1 MLRKRYPAVRQY
13 DRVDCGPAALLSV
26 LRFFGG
32 DFPLPDVRR
41 LAGTTASGSSMA
53 GLTNAARHLGLKAEG
68 AVGTFDELRAQDQ
81 MPFLAHTE
89 REGLLHFLVVYELG
103 DRYVLA
109 ADPAQGLVRMRV
121 EEFQECWTGAV
132 LFVSPDGPLQRKSPP
147 HWTRWMLEH
156 CRPILVWIQ
165 QAHFLGVVYS
175 GLGIVM
181 SLFIRWLQD
190 GLIPSGHAN
199 RIVVAGFALLV
210 VGIIQACLGL
220 LRQLF
225 VLDISRRLGN
235 SVTGEFLERLFHLPH
250 DFFASR
256 RMGDLTARAHDIGR
270 IQSAVADLVGSS
282 VLAVTVAVTSL
293 IAVWVIARPL
303 ALAAVFLIPAY
314 ALILA
319 TFAARLKSEQR
330 EVMKAFANTEATYL
344 DHLSCHEDIRL
355 NGWVEWAVSRTV
367 SAYRGFQDSAY
378 ALGRRHAQV
387 GAIAQGFGSLLTVA
401 LLVFGGRLVVS
412 DGLTVGSLVAAYSLL
427 AGIVAGVSHVVG
439 TWVSYQG
446 ANVAAERLRDLLLV
460 EPESTGVGR
469 SLERMSTVSLRGLSF
484 DWPSGDPLFQNVD
497 VTLEPGVVALAGRN
511 GVGKSTLAR
520 ILTRQLAPS
529 SGEVLINSA
538 RACEFELA
546 SYRRCVAVV
555 AQESRLFRSTVLENL
570 NPTGAYSTDHVRDSI
585 MNLGLH
591 SAFHRPA
598 LDLGRPVGERGCSI
612 SAGERQ
618 IIGLTRALLTKP
630 SVLILDEALAVLDI
644 GLRKMVFETLRRYA
658 RKNIVLLIS
667 HHGDQLRSAD
677 RLLVLHARGIQELPT
692 PSRIDDSELVRLV
705 A

>member
-1 MLRKRYPAVRQY
+1 MRQH

-32 DFPLPDVRR
+32 DYPLPDVRR

-53 GLTNAARHLGLKAEG
+53 GLARAARHLGLRAEG
-68 AVGTFDELRAQDQ
+68 AVGTFDELRAQDR
-81 MPFLAHTE
+81 MPFLAHTV

-103 DRYVLA
+103 DRHVLA
-109 ADPAQGLVRMRV
+109 ADPALGLVRMRV

-156 CRPILVWIQ
+156 CRPVLVWVQ
-165 QAHFLGVVYS
+165 QALFLGMVYS
-175 GLGIVM
+175 GLGIMVA
-181 SLFIRWLQD
+181 LFIRWLLD
-190 GLIPSGHAN
+190 GLIPSGQAS
-199 RIVVAGFALLV
+199 RIMVAGVTLLA
-210 VGIIQACLGL
+210 VGIVQAGLGL

-225 VLDISRRLGN
+225 VLEVSRRLGN
-235 SVTGEFLERLFHLPH
+235 SVASEFLDRLFHLPH

-256 RMGDLTARAHDIGR
+256 RMGDLTARAHDIAR
-270 IQSAVADLVGSS
+270 IQSTVSDLVGSS
-282 VLAVTVAVTSL
+282 VLAITVAVTSL
-293 IAVWVIARPL
+293 LAVWVIARPL
-303 ALAAVFLIPAY
+303 ALAAALLIPAY

-319 TFAARLKSEQR
+319 AFAARLRFDQR

-344 DHLSCHEDIRL
+344 DHLSSHEEIRL

-367 SAYRGFQDSAY
+367 SAYRGFQDTGY
-378 ALGRRHAQV
+378 ALGRRQAQV
-387 GAIAQGFGSLLTVA
+387 GAIAHGFGSLLTVV
-401 LLVFGGRLVVS
+401 LLVFGGSLVVS

-427 AGIVAGVSHVVG
+427 AGIVAGVAHVVG

-446 ANVAAERLRDLLLV
+446 ATVAAERLNDLLLV
-460 EPESTGVGR
+460 EPESTGGTR

-484 DWPSGDPLFQNVD
+484 DWPSGDALFQNVD

-546 SYRRCVAVV
+546 SYRRCVALVP
-555 AQESRLFRSTVLENL
+555 QESRLFPSTVFENL
-570 NPTGAYSTDHVRDSI
+570 HPVGAQSPEHVWESI
-585 MNLGLH
+585 RNLGLH

-598 LDLGRPVGERGCSI
+598 LEFGRPVGEHGGFL

-618 IIGLTRALLTKP
+618 IIALTRALLRKP
-630 SVLILDEALAVLDI
+630 SVLILDEALAVLDF
-644 GLRKMVFETLRRYA
+644 GFRKTVFETLRRYA
-658 RKNIVLLIS
+658 RENIVLLIS

-677 RLLVLHARGIQELPT
+677 RLLVLHTQGIEELPT
-692 PSRIDDSELVRLV
+692 PSRIDDSQLARLV